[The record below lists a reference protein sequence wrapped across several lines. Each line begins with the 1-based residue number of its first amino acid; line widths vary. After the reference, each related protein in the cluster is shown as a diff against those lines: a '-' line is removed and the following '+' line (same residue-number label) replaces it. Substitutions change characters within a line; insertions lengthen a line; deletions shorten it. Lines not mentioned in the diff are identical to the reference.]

1 MLPKSQVQW
10 EKKKKKP
17 RSVGMISGGKGYV
30 LKTGKLLSAAGNTGL
45 RCQHC
50 GVYLIN
56 ESVIVTMHIVFNY
69 EVILDSRPER
79 KLFRK

>member
-1 MLPKSQVQW
+1 M
-10 EKKKKKP
+10 EKKKTKP

-45 RCQHC
+45 RVTRCKHC